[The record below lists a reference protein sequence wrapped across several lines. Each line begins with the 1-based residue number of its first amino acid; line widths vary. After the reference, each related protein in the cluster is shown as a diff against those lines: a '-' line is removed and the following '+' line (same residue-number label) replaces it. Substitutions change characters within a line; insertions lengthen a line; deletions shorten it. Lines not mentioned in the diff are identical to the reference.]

1 MDSQN
6 EALPHL
12 IIAVVI
18 MLVFSGIAYF
28 AGCKIAAMYY
38 LSGDVKIDA
47 TQWEGYFVY
56 IVVYMGIVAALILLL
71 WTVLTHWAFQYSST
85 GKRGL
90 WAILGLILVGLCVA
104 TPEIVKM
111 IFGLEEILIT
121 DEKIPILFVI
131 CYCLFGYWGGSIFVT
146 SERFKNTPLLA
157 GFVR

>member
-6 EALPHL
+6 EAVPHL
-12 IIAVVI
+12 IMAVVI

-28 AGCKIAAMYY
+28 GGCKIAAMYY
-38 LSGDVKIDA
+38 LSGNEKVPA
-47 TQWEGYFVY
+47 EEWEHYYSYLVM
-56 IVVYMGIVAALILLL
+56 YMGIIAALFLLL
-71 WTVLTHWAFQYSST
+71 WTVLTHWAFQYSSS

-104 TPEIVKM
+104 SPKIFEI
-111 IFGLEEILIT
+111 IFGSEKILIF

-131 CYCLFGYWGGSIFVT
+131 CYCLFGYWVGSIFVT

-157 GFVR
+157 GLVR